1 MSTQIERFL
10 RYLIYS
16 IVSIF
21 CGTISSLS
29 GDKDLLM
36 YLGKNLFTTLITI
49 FVLYTTLSNLVLTQ
63 VFELRKKSNKRLD
76 SIIKS
81 LKRSVIIMFGIIA
94 TDFIIFIALDFTF
107 NGSLGDYILVDK
119 CFTLNLQALPN
130 TLTFF
135 SIFYFLYT
143 VYDSSRAFYDLA
155 EFNINNP

>member
-1 MSTQIERFL
+1 
-10 RYLIYS
+10 
-16 IVSIF
+16 
-21 CGTISSLS
+21 
-29 GDKDLLM
+29 
-36 YLGKNLFTTLITI
+36 
-49 FVLYTTLSNLVLTQ
+49 
-63 VFELRKKSNKRLD
+63 
-76 SIIKS
+76 
-81 LKRSVIIMFGIIA
+81 MFGIIA